1 MLGAPNPVELPD
13 GGSWQEFGA
22 LLRHWRRDAG
32 WTQAQLGAAVGYDH
46 TAVSRLEH
54 GIRRATPRLVRR
66 IDELL
71 GSGGELTRCYHRA
84 ESAEGDRPA
93 LPPHL
98 LRPPL
103 PPGTGTL
110 PAGPATV
117 PADDCTA
124 TLPGY
129 DVQCPLHGA
138 TGCHLPPPATAVA
151 LHAAFCAD
159 PAAPLDTDTVHALA
173 AVLGA
178 QLNGAE
184 RAMAGSAAG
193 GRVPGGRSTGG
204 RGPGEQG
211 PGERA
216 FGGSG
221 PGAVIEGTLR
231 AVVAR
236 LADAPARHRRVL
248 ARLAAEYAHA
258 AGSLRLH
265 GGRPATAMACFDRA
279 LGWAALAGD
288 ATTQVAA
295 LSDMAVLGLLDDDP
309 ASAGDYAREIRRAAP
324 GRHWS
329 DALATLGE
337 ARATALAGDI
347 RATVRHLG
355 RARQHLDRP
364 ATAVDTEEHVPWL
377 APAALR
383 LRVES
388 GSSAALRDLAAATA
402 DPRLAHRALTAA
414 TAALDLL
421 GDDRL
426 PAARAMLTV
435 RIADCHL
442 CADDPHTALVTLTPV
457 LDTDGTPLPA
467 LVRHELR
474 GLRTRLAAGADRWGS
489 GAVEAVMRV
498 GAAI

>member
-1 MLGAPNPVELPD
+1 ASLPD
-13 GGSWQEFGA
+13 
-22 LLRHWRRDAG
+22 H
-32 WTQAQLGAAVGYDH
+32 
-46 TAVSRLEH
+46 
-54 GIRRATPRLVRR
+54 
-66 IDELL
+66 
-71 GSGGELTRCYHRA
+71 
-84 ESAEGDRPA
+84 
-93 LPPHL
+93 
-98 LRPPL
+98 
-103 PPGTGTL
+103 
-110 PAGPATV
+110 
-117 PADDCTA
+117 
-124 TLPGY
+124 

-138 TGCHLPPPATAVA
+138 TGCQPPPPATAVA

-178 QLNGAE
+178 QLHSAE
-184 RAMAGSAAG
+184 RAVGE
-193 GRVPGGRSTGG
+193 
-204 RGPGEQG
+204 RGPGG
-211 PGERA
+211 
-216 FGGSG
+216 
-221 PGAVIEGTLR
+221 VIEGTLR
-231 AVVAR
+231 AVVTR

-248 ARLAAEYAHA
+248 ARLAAEHAHA

-279 LGWAALAGD
+279 LGWAALAD
-288 ATTQVAA
+288 DPTTQAAA

-329 DALATLGE
+329 DALADLGE

-347 RATVRHLG
+347 RATVRHIG

-364 ATAVDTEEHVPWL
+364 GTVAAEEHVPWL

-402 DPRLAHRALTAA
+402 DPRLARRALTAA
-414 TAALDLL
+414 TAALELL
-421 GDDRL
+421 GDGQL

-442 CADDPHTALVTLTPV
+442 CADDPHTALAALAPLLTP
-457 LDTDGTPLPA
+457 DRTPLPGFPA

-474 GLRTRLAAGADRWGS
+474 GLRGRLATGADRWGPAAAEAAMRL
-489 GAVEAVMRV
+489 GA
-498 GAAI
+498 GA

>member
-22 LLRHWRRDAG
+22 LLRHWRRHAG

-54 GIRRATPRLVRR
+54 GARRATPRLARR

-71 GSGGELTRCYHRA
+71 GAGGELTRSHDRA

-103 PPGTGTL
+103 PPGTG
-110 PAGPATV
+110 PAPAPGTGPV
-117 PADDCTA
+117 PADDCPA
-124 TLPGY
+124 TLPDH

-138 TGCHLPPPATAVA
+138 TGCQPPPPATALA

-173 AVLGA
+173 AVLAALLGS
-178 QLNGAE
+178 QLHSTE
-184 RAMAGSAAG
+184 RAIGE
-193 GRVPGGRSTGG
+193 
-204 RGPGEQG
+204 RGPG
-211 PGERA
+211 A
-216 FGGSG
+216 
-221 PGAVIEGTLR
+221 AIEATLR

-236 LADAPARHRRVL
+236 LADAPVRHRRVL

-288 ATTQVAA
+288 PTTQAAA

-309 ASAGDYAREIRRAAP
+309 AAAGDYAREIRRAAP

-329 DALATLGE
+329 EALAELGE
-337 ARATALAGDI
+337 ARATALAGDT
-347 RATVRHLG
+347 RTTVRHIG

-364 ATAVDTEEHVPWL
+364 DRTLPDTEARVPWL

-402 DPRLAHRALTAA
+402 DPRLARHALAAA

-421 GDDRL
+421 ADGRL
-426 PAARAMLTV
+426 PAARTMLTV

-442 CADDPHTALVTLTPV
+442 CTDDPHPALAALTP
-457 LDTDGTPLPA
+457 LLTTDGPPLPA

-474 GLRTRLAAGADRWGS
+474 GLRGRLAAGAGRWGAEAAEAAVRL
-489 GAVEAVMRV
+489 GAVV
-498 GAAI
+498 

>member
-22 LLRHWRRDAG
+22 LLRHWRRHAG
-32 WTQAQLGAAVGYDH
+32 WTQAQLGTAVGYDH

-54 GIRRATPRLVRR
+54 GARRATPRLVRQ

-71 GSGGELTRCYHRA
+71 GTGGELTRSYHRA

-103 PPGTGTL
+103 PATG
-110 PAGPATV
+110 GPV
-117 PADDCTA
+117 PTAPVPVDDCPA
-124 TLPGY
+124 SLPDH

-138 TGCHLPPPATAVA
+138 TGCQPPPPAAA
-151 LHAAFCAD
+151 LALLAPFCAD

-178 QLNGAE
+178 QLHSAD
-184 RAMAGSAAG
+184 RAVGE
-193 GRVPGGRSTGG
+193 
-204 RGPGEQG
+204 RGPG
-211 PGERA
+211 
-216 FGGSG
+216 S
-221 PGAVIEGTLR
+221 VIEGTLR

-236 LADAPARHRRVL
+236 LADAPVRHRRVL

-288 ATTQVAA
+288 PTTQAAA

-309 ASAGDYAREIRRAAP
+309 AAAGDYAREIRRAAP

-347 RATVRHLG
+347 HATVRHIG

-364 ATAVDTEEHVPWL
+364 EDLPDTEARVPWL

-383 LRVES
+383 LRIES

-402 DPRLAHRALTAA
+402 DPRLARHALTAA

-421 GDDRL
+421 ADGQL
-426 PAARAMLTV
+426 PVARAMLTV

-442 CADDPHTALVTLTPV
+442 CADDPHTALAALAPL

-474 GLRTRLAAGADRWGS
+474 GLRGRLAAGAGRWGVEAAEVVVRL
-489 GAVEAVMRV
+489 GAVV
-498 GAAI
+498 

>member
-1 MLGAPNPVELPD
+1 
-13 GGSWQEFGA
+13 
-22 LLRHWRRDAG
+22 
-32 WTQAQLGAAVGYDH
+32 
-46 TAVSRLEH
+46 
-54 GIRRATPRLVRR
+54 
-66 IDELL
+66 
-71 GSGGELTRCYHRA
+71 
-84 ESAEGDRPA
+84 
-93 LPPHL
+93 HL

-103 PPGTGTL
+103 PPGATA
-110 PAGPATV
+110 PAGPV
-117 PADDCTA
+117 PTTDDCPA
-124 TLPGY
+124 SLPDH

-138 TGCHLPPPATAVA
+138 AGCQPPPPATAVA

-178 QLNGAE
+178 QLHSAD
-184 RAMAGSAAG
+184 RAVGE
-193 GRVPGGRSTGG
+193 
-204 RGPGEQG
+204 RGPGT
-211 PGERA
+211 
-216 FGGSG
+216 
-221 PGAVIEGTLR
+221 VIEGTLR

-236 LADAPARHRRVL
+236 LADAPVRHRRVL

-279 LGWAALAGD
+279 LGWAALAD
-288 ATTQVAA
+288 DPTTQAAA

-324 GRHWS
+324 GRHWA

-337 ARATALAGDI
+337 ARATALAGDV
-347 RATVRHLG
+347 RATVRHIG
-355 RARQHLDRP
+355 RARQYLDRP
-364 ATAVDTEEHVPWL
+364 EDLPDAEVHVPWL

-402 DPRLAHRALTAA
+402 DPRLAQRALTAA

-421 GDDRL
+421 DDGRL
-426 PAARAMLTV
+426 PVARAMLTV

-442 CADDPHTALVTLTPV
+442 CADDPHTAIAALTPV
-457 LDTDGTPLPA
+457 LATDGAPLPA

-474 GLRTRLAAGADRWGS
+474 GLRGRLAAGAGRWGAGAAEAAVRL
-489 GAVEAVMRV
+489 GAVV
-498 GAAI
+498 